1 MTQGESFVFVSYT
14 SADEKWATWIA
25 SMLEGAG
32 LAARVQV
39 WDSLPG
45 QNFVEWMNIQ
55 LAGARWTVALYSQ
68 AYFASAWCTAEWT
81 AALARRTLL
90 PVRLEPVEPP
100 ATLQVLTWVDLFDLD
115 ENQARER
122 LLYAVGKQVL
132 PRLAAFPGRTSA
144 STATPIFPGATG
156 AVGHLHSEV
165 ERSDPAVTLATAL
178 SQLGSTTLAVR
189 CAGIRAL
196 ERAAT
201 AESADPALIDEVTEV
216 LESFLRGTRN
226 AKGARPGAVAPEDL
240 LAAGRI
246 LVRIAKNRSFDLSG
260 VDLRGAELNRTNLAG
275 ARLAGIDLT
284 NAWLAGADLAGAD
297 LAGARLVKVWLKRAD
312 LTGANLAGAR
322 LDRAT
327 LAHARLADAD
337 LTNASLAGANLI
349 KAVGLIQKQLESA
362 EGDAAT
368 RLPAGLVRPVSW
380 LA

>member
-1 MTQGESFVFVSYT
+1 
-14 SADEKWATWIA
+14 
-25 SMLEGAG
+25 
-32 LAARVQV
+32 
-39 WDSLPG
+39 
-45 QNFVEWMNIQ
+45 MNTQ
-55 LAGARWTVALYSQ
+55 LAGARWTIALYSR

-144 STATPIFPGATG
+144 STATPVFPGATG
-156 AVGHLHSEV
+156 AVGHLHNGV

-189 CAGIRAL
+189 CAGIRAM

-201 AESADPALIDEVTEV
+201 AESADPALIDEVAEV

-240 LAAGRI
+240 LATGRI
-246 LVRIAKNRSFDLSG
+246 LVRIAKNRSFDLSDAWLNG
-260 VDLRGAELNRTNLAG
+260 ADLTGGHFAG
-275 ARLAGIDLT
+275 ARLAGAI
-284 NAWLAGADLAGAD
+284 LANVRLVGADLTGAD
-297 LAGARLVKVWLKRAD
+297 LTDARLDAVD
-312 LTGANLAGAR
+312 FTGANLAGAR
-322 LDRAT
+322 LDGSILTVAGLT
-327 LAHARLADAD
+327 DAD
-337 LTNASLAGANLI
+337 LTNALLTGTRFIGAQ
-349 KAVGLIQKQLESA
+349 GLTQEQLESA
-362 EGDAAT
+362 EGDAVT
-368 RLPAGLVRPVSW
+368 QLPRGLVRPVSW
-380 LA
+380 RA